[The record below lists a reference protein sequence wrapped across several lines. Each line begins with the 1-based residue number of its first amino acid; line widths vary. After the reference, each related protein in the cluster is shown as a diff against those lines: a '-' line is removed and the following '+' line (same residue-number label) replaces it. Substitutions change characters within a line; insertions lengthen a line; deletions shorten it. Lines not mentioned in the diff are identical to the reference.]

1 MCTVTLVSLNPAV
14 ASTGVDVSGD
24 AARGRVLRMACN
36 RDERHARPAA
46 LPPEVREIG
55 SRRVILPIDPAS
67 DGTWVA
73 VNDAGLAAT
82 VLNVNLGPEGAADA
96 RQRRS
101 RGTLIPP
108 LMGCASVV
116 EADRLCAAI
125 DPREYAPFR
134 LILVDRTRVV
144 HYRSDGESIE
154 RVCATLHNHPSLYTS
169 SGLGD
174 ALVEGPRRAL
184 FETMFSSNDQS
195 AAIQDAFHRHAWS
208 DRRHLSVCMD
218 RADARTVSHT
228 VVEIRPDGV
237 RMTYIPDAPDRGR
250 PLAPL
255 SLPGTE
261 G

>member
-1 MCTVTLVSLNPAV
+1 MCTVTLVSLNSAA
-14 ASTGVDVSGD
+14 ASTNVNVTGE
-24 AARGRVLRMACN
+24 AARGRVIRMACN
-36 RDERHARPAA
+36 RDERHTRPAA
-46 LPPEVREIG
+46 LPPEVRQIG

-67 DGTWVA
+67 GGTWVA

-82 VLNVNLGPEGAADA
+82 VLNVNLGPERAANA
-96 RQRRS
+96 GQRRS

-116 EADRLCAAI
+116 EADRVCAAI
-125 DPREYAPFR
+125 DPREYAAFR
-134 LILVDRTRVV
+134 LILVDRTRVA
-144 HYRSDGESIE
+144 HFRSDGESID
-154 RVCATLHNHPSLYTS
+154 RACAPLDDLPRLYTS

-184 FETMFSSNDQS
+184 FETMFSSHDPP
-195 AAIQDAFHRHAWS
+195 AAAQDAFHRHAWP

-255 SLPGTE
+255 SLPGAE
-261 G
+261 R